1 MRHTPSLVIIAWL
14 CSAPALAQPP
24 ATPPADGPAQ
34 TLSLNPFGLM
44 LEWPNVE
51 YERKISQTATL
62 GAAAAHNA
70 FMEYSN
76 VELLARYYPQGEALH
91 GFYLGARAGGFGI
104 EVTEY
109 HYPTVPVPRGDPR
122 SYPPYPVVTTRRE
135 IVPGVGLEV
144 GYNWLLGREQ
154 RIAIGLGFGL
164 TRLLRDGGDEDYFM
178 PPTLPHFRIVNVG
191 IAF

>member
-1 MRHTPSLVIIAWL
+1 MRHTVSLAVIAIL
-14 CSAPALAQPP
+14 CSAPALAQTPAAPP
-24 ATPPADGPAQ
+24 PDGPAQ

-44 LEWPNVE
+44 LEWANLE
-51 YERKISQTATL
+51 YERKISPTTTL

-70 FMEYSN
+70 FFEYSN
-76 VELLARYYPQGEALH
+76 VELLARYYPEGHALR

-109 HYPTVPVPRGDPR
+109 QYPTPPVPRGDPR
-122 SYPPYPVVTTRRE
+122 SYPPYPIVIRRRQ
-135 IVPGVGLEV
+135 IVPGLGLEV

-164 TRLLRDGGDEDYFM
+164 TRLFRESDDDYY
-178 PPTLPHFRIVNVG
+178 PTTLPHPRIVNVG